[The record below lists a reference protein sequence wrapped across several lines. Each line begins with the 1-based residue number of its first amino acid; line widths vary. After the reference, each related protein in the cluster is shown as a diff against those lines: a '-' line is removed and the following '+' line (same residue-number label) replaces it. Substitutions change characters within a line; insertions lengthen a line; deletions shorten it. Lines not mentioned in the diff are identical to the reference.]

1 MSVTNEELMAF
12 ADGEMSGTDAARM
25 AAAIAADPVLAARI
39 DSEQQLRAM
48 LRGHLDPVASEPVPE
63 SLSLMI
69 AAAAA
74 EETEQD
80 MIDTPPATQAAPQ
93 MQAQPAR
100 VLDFAAAR
108 ARREADAKEAKF
120 VQNPAPRRW
129 GIGAGIAASLVLG
142 LVLGTQFLGGSLVTE
157 RNGALVASGSLARGL
172 DTQLASNEPSALR
185 ILSSFRREGGEYCRV
200 YDAGATSGIAC
211 KSKGEWTLE
220 RTMASGQRESGEYRQ
235 AGSAAIE
242 LMTAAQDMAVG
253 APLDA
258 AQERAAR
265 VDGWGK

>member
-1 MSVTNEELMAF
+1 VSVTNEELMAF
-12 ADGEMSGTDAARM
+12 ADGELPGADAARV
-25 AAAIAADPVLAARI
+25 AAAVAADPVLASRVE
-39 DSEQQLRAM
+39 SERQLRAL

-80 MIDTPPATQAAPQ
+80 MIDTPPPAQTPSQA
-93 MQAQPAR
+93 AQPAR

-108 ARREADAKEAKF
+108 ARREAEAKAA
-120 VQNPAPRRW
+120 QSAQKPASRRW
-129 GIGAGIAASLVLG
+129 GIGAAIAAALVLG
-142 LVLGTQFLGGSLVTE
+142 LMLGPQFLGGSTVTE

-172 DTQLASNEPSALR
+172 DTQLASNEPGALR
-185 ILSSFRREGGEYCRV
+185 ILSSFRREGGSYCRV

-220 RTMASGQRESGEYRQ
+220 RTVASGQHKSGEYRQ
-235 AGSAAIE
+235 AGSPASE
-242 LMTAAQDMAVG
+242 LMTAAQNMAVG
-253 APLDA
+253 DPLDA